1 MSGIE
6 HAARNKSFAAL
17 IHDLEGV
24 IAKKSE
30 DETSM
35 KAAARGSLLAEWRS
49 SALGELS
56 LAALDAELKWMF
68 IPGGQILFR
77 ENEVADSLY
86 VVLTGCLGVIVRDNN
101 GRDLLIARIA
111 AGETVGEM
119 GLLDGGVRS
128 ATVEALRDTEVLKLD
143 KASYEDLLVRHPK
156 SMRALISLLVRR
168 LRNTTRSAT
177 TMPVRTIAVVPLGLE
192 VNHRKTAGD
201 LHNRLVSDG
210 ERAILLDSTSGRRST
225 AWFNAAEATN
235 DLILYCAEP
244 SNQQWTSFC
253 LRQADRVLLVA
264 SSTMSVAMPPWLAD
278 QPQPLRRP
286 VDLVL
291 LHDNG
296 LNGRGALKHWRS
308 LLSVDLICHVRT
320 ANTNDIARLARF
332 LRGRAVTLVLSAG
345 GARGF
350 AHLGVVR
357 ALREADVP
365 IDLVGGCSM
374 GSIVAAAVAMEW
386 DDAEIKERLRNAFVN
401 TNPVNDYTLPFLSL
415 IKGRKVTRLLEQNFG
430 GLRIEELWRPF
441 FCVSTN
447 LTTGTLAV
455 HRDGLLVDALRA
467 SISIPGLLP
476 PVIIGGDVHVD
487 GGVMNWLP
495 VDVLGAKRGAIVA
508 VDVASDPALVSF
520 EECNRVH
527 AWRFLGRRRKFPPI
541 VAVLLRA
548 ATISGDSLTKI
559 AHAQADILFKP
570 PLENVDLLD
579 WQACDR
585 AIETGYRHAVEKLEQ
600 LGKSVASW
608 TRGVTTEVAL

>member
-1 MSGIE
+1 
-6 HAARNKSFAAL
+6 L
-17 IHDLEGV
+17 IHDLDGV
-24 IAKKSE
+24 MAKMSE
-30 DETSM
+30 HEASM
-35 KAAARGSLLAEWRS
+35 EAAARGSPLAAWRS
-49 SALGELS
+49 SALGEIS

-101 GRDLLIARIA
+101 GRDILIARIA

-119 GLLDGGVRS
+119 GLLDGGARS
-128 ATVEALRDTEVLKLD
+128 ATVEALRDTELLKLD
-143 KASYEDLLVRHPK
+143 KASYEDLLVHHPK
-156 SMRALISLLVRR
+156 SMRALISLLVKR

-177 TMPVRTIAVVPLGLE
+177 TMMPVRTVAVVPLGLE
-192 VNHRKTAGD
+192 VDHRKIAQD
-201 LHNRLVSDG
+201 LHNKLVSDG
-210 ERAILLDSTSGRRST
+210 ERAMLLDSTSGGRST
-225 AWFNAAEATN
+225 AWFNAAEAIN

-244 SNQQWTSFC
+244 TNQQWTSFC

-264 SSTMSVAMPPWLAD
+264 SSTTSVAIPPWLAD
-278 QPQPLRRP
+278 QIQPLRRP
-286 VDLVL
+286 ADLVL
-291 LHDNG
+291 LHDNR
-296 LNGRGALKHWRS
+296 LNGQRALEHWRS
-308 LLSVDLICHVRT
+308 LLSIDLICHVRT
-320 ANTNDIARLARF
+320 ANANDIARLARF
-332 LRGRAVTLVLSAG
+332 LRGKAVTLVLSAG

-357 ALREADVP
+357 ALREARVP
-365 IDLVGGCSM
+365 IDLIGGCSM
-374 GSIVAAAVAMEW
+374 GSIVGAAVALEW
-386 DDAEIKERLRNAFVN
+386 DDVEIRERLRHSFVN
-401 TNPVNDYTLPFLSL
+401 TNPVNDYALPFLSL
-415 IKGRKVTRLLEQNFG
+415 IKGRKVARLLEQNFG

-455 HRDGLLVDALRA
+455 HRDGALVDALHA

-476 PVIIGGDVHVD
+476 PVIMGGDVHVD

-495 VDVLGAKRGAIVA
+495 VDVPGAKRGTIIA

-520 EECNRVH
+520 EECNRVQ

-548 ATISGDSLTKI
+548 ATVSGDSLTKM
-559 AHAQADILFKP
+559 AHAHADILFKP
-570 PLENVDLLD
+570 PLESVDLLD
-579 WQACDR
+579 WQACDQ

-600 LGKSVASW
+600 LGKPVASC
-608 TRGVTTEVAL
+608 TRGIQRG

>member
-1 MSGIE
+1 MEI
-6 HAARNKSFAAL
+6 
-17 IHDLEGV
+17 
-24 IAKKSE
+24 
-30 DETSM
+30 
-35 KAAARGSLLAEWRS
+35 
-49 SALGELS
+49 S

-68 IPGGQILFR
+68 IPGGQVLFR

-101 GRDLLIARIA
+101 GRDMLIARIA

-119 GLLDGGVRS
+119 GLLDGGARS
-128 ATVEALRDTEVLKLD
+128 ATVEALRDTELLKLD
-143 KASYEDLLVRHPK
+143 KASYEDLLVHHPK

-177 TMPVRTIAVVPLGLE
+177 TMMPVRTVAVVPLGLE
-192 VNHRKTAGD
+192 VDHRKIAQD
-201 LHNRLVSDG
+201 LHNKLVSDG
-210 ERAILLDSTSGRRST
+210 ERAMMLDSTSGGRST
-225 AWFNAAEATN
+225 AWFNAAEAIN

-244 SNQQWTSFC
+244 TNQQWTSFC

-264 SSTMSVAMPPWLAD
+264 SSTTSVAIPPWLAD
-278 QPQPLRRP
+278 QIQPLRRP
-286 VDLVL
+286 ADLVL
-291 LHDNG
+291 LHDNR
-296 LNGRGALKHWRS
+296 LNGQRALEHWRS
-308 LLSVDLICHVRT
+308 LLSIDLICHVRT
-320 ANTNDIARLARF
+320 ANANDIARLARF
-332 LRGRAVTLVLSAG
+332 LRGKAVTLVLSAG

-357 ALREADVP
+357 ALREAHVP
-365 IDLVGGCSM
+365 IDLIGGCSM
-374 GSIVAAAVAMEW
+374 GSIVGAAVALEW
-386 DDAEIKERLRNAFVN
+386 DDAEIKKRLRNSFVN
-401 TNPVNDYTLPFLSL
+401 KNPVNDYTLPFLSL
-415 IKGRKVTRLLEQNFG
+415 IKGRKVARLLEQNFG

-455 HRDGLLVDALRA
+455 HRDGALVDALHA

-476 PVIIGGDVHVD
+476 PVIMGGDVHVD

-495 VDVLGAKRGAIVA
+495 VDVPGAKRGTIIA

-520 EECNRVH
+520 EECNRVQ

-548 ATISGDSLTKI
+548 ATVSGDSLTKM
-559 AHAQADILFKP
+559 AHAQADVLFKP

-579 WQACDR
+579 WQACDQ

-600 LGKSVASW
+600 LGKPVASC
-608 TRGVTTEVAL
+608 TRGIQRE

>member
-1 MSGIE
+1 ME
-6 HAARNKSFAAL
+6 
-17 IHDLEGV
+17 
-24 IAKKSE
+24 
-30 DETSM
+30 
-35 KAAARGSLLAEWRS
+35 AAARESPLAAWRS
-49 SALGELS
+49 SPLGELS

-101 GRDLLIARIA
+101 GRDILIARIA

-128 ATVEALRDTEVLKLD
+128 ATVEALRDTELLKLD

-156 SMRALISLLVRR
+156 SIRALISLLVRR

-177 TMPVRTIAVVPLGLE
+177 TMMPVRTVAVVPLGLE
-192 VNHRKTAGD
+192 VDHRKIAQD
-201 LHNRLVSDG
+201 LHNKLVSDG
-210 ERAILLDSTSGRRST
+210 ERAMLLLDSTFGGRST
-225 AWFNAAEATN
+225 AWFNAAEAIN

-244 SNQQWTSFC
+244 TNQQWTSFC

-264 SSTMSVAMPPWLAD
+264 SSTTSIAIPPWLAD
-278 QPQPLRRP
+278 QIQPLRRP
-286 VDLVL
+286 ADLVL
-291 LHDNG
+291 LHDNR
-296 LNGRGALKHWRS
+296 LNGQRAFEHWRS
-308 LLSVDLICHVRT
+308 LLAVDLICHVRT
-320 ANTNDIARLARF
+320 ANANDIARLARF

-357 ALREADVP
+357 ALREAHVP
-365 IDLVGGCSM
+365 IDLIGGCSM
-374 GSIVAAAVAMEW
+374 GSIVGAAVAMEW
-386 DDAEIKERLRNAFVN
+386 DDAEIKERLRSAFVN
-401 TNPVNDYTLPFLSL
+401 TNPINDYTLPFLSL
-415 IKGRKVTRLLEQNFG
+415 IKGRKVARLLEQNFG

-455 HRDGLLVDALRA
+455 HRDGPLVDALHA

-476 PVIIGGDVHVD
+476 PIIMGGDVHVD

-495 VDVLGAKRGAIVA
+495 VDVPGAKRGTIIA

-520 EECNRVH
+520 EECNRVQ

-548 ATISGDSLTKI
+548 ATVSGDSLTKM

-579 WQACDR
+579 WQACDQ

-600 LGKSVASW
+600 LGKPVASC
-608 TRGVTTEVAL
+608 TRGITTGVAL